1 MVQIKRDVMDLD
13 NPLEALR
20 IRRLFMGKATNIVA
34 SSNLAPTA
42 RLDAAKTAC
51 QVLQCLDLLRGRVVP

>member
-42 RLDAAKTAC
+42 RLDAAETAC
-51 QVLQCLDLLRGRVVP
+51 QVL